1 MANIAEIIDKL
12 KVVGEGEKQ
21 RVIDAYLEEV
31 SREEEILYN
40 IEYYLKRIGENLLY
54 LDDAEEIKM
63 LVDQIK
69 TKIEYIKQTHNE
81 KLEV

>member
-21 RVIDAYLEEV
+21 RGIDAYLEEV